1 MLIILELKGGIDV
14 EFLKKYGFY
23 ITVGVL
29 ALLLMINLGTLLT
42 KQSIFGELQVYAKIA
57 QEENKEL
64 KGELKSLKDLQSDLL
79 EERKEI
85 EADLELQSEAQEEA
99 SVSQQKSA
107 ETITKL
113 MSEKEALLKKNYKN
127 YSMYPSAELT
137 EDVMYSALEVVKNKD
152 VKAAYQAYFEEDYG
166 LLHGKSEDYVVVA
179 FDRFVAMY
187 EVKKETIITHFYIVD
202 VKENKLVASEDY
214 GQQKIN

>member
-1 MLIILELKGGIDV
+1 MLIILELKGGIDMD
-14 EFLKKYGFY
+14 FFKKYGFH
-23 ITVGVL
+23 ITVGVM
-29 ALLLMINLGTLLT
+29 ALLLIINLSALLT
-42 KQSIFGELQVYAKIA
+42 KQSIFGDFQAHAKIA
-57 QEENKEL
+57 KDENKEL
-64 KGELKSLKDLQSDLL
+64 KDELKSLQALQSDLL
-79 EERKEI
+79 EERKGI

-137 EDVMYSALEVVKNKD
+137 EDAMYSALEVVKNKD
-152 VKAAYQAYFEEDYG
+152 VKATYQAYVGEDYG
-166 LLHGKSEDYVVVA
+166 FIHGKSEDYIVVA

-202 VKENKLVASEDY
+202 VKGNKLVASEDY